1 MPHSLRL
8 AMNRDH
14 ARAIEMAVHLRRV
27 EPQDLQAL
35 FDLQSDPDSN
45 NMAGTKPRSRE
56 AFFAAWN
63 GYFNDPQ
70 VNARVIELGSELV
83 GSISRFQAEGR
94 DCVGYWIARA
104 HWGKGVASRALAMFL
119 IEEKRRPLYATTAS
133 TNAPSQHIL
142 AKCGF
147 RCLGQRFGEES
158 ERFLGIEIADFVLD

>member
-1 MPHSLRL
+1 
-8 AMNRDH
+8 
-14 ARAIEMAVHLRRV
+14 MAVHLRRV

-83 GSISRFQAEGR
+83 GSI
-94 DCVGYWIARA
+94 
-104 HWGKGVASRALAMFL
+104 ALASSQKERDKL
-119 IEEKRRPLYATTAS
+119 WKSAREYLTKSGVEPATTARICDARDA
-133 TNAPSQHIL
+133 TQLAQLVAKL
-142 AKCGF
+142 AK
-147 RCLGQRFGEES
+147 
-158 ERFLGIEIADFVLD
+158 